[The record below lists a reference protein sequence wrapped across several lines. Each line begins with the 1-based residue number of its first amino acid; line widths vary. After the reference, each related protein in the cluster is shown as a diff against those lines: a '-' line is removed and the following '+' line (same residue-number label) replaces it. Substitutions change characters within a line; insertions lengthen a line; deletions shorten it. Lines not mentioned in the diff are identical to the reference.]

1 MEVHTYQYRTVQALN
16 EYNYID
22 VGHLPWALIVPSGSF
37 CHPLEGVN
45 MGFRMKDKTTGAS
58 ILFGAYDV
66 GGHSFGEWATNRN
79 QAKDWYEYPN
89 ESNVFVW

>member
-1 MEVHTYQYRTVQALN
+1 M
-16 EYNYID
+16 
-22 VGHLPWALIVPSGSF
+22 
-37 CHPLEGVN
+37 N

-79 QAKDWYEYPN
+79 LAKDWYENPN